1 MAVKVE
7 SPIGIR
13 LETPA
18 LKPQPRASA
27 GPLSRE
33 QRLAQARR
41 RRRVTRFQ
49 AALEG
54 ALWIGGSGALITIGV
69 AGLFG
74 LR

>member
-1 MAVKVE
+1 
-7 SPIGIR
+7 
-13 LETPA
+13 
-18 LKPQPRASA
+18 
-27 GPLSRE
+27 LSRE

-41 RRRVTRFQ
+41 RRRSARFQ

-54 ALWIGGSGALITIGV
+54 ALWIGGSGALVTIGI

>member
-7 SPIGIR
+7 SLTGIR
-13 LETPA
+13 VGTHLNPQARPA
-18 LKPQPRASA
+18 T

-33 QRLAQARR
+33 QRIAQARR
-41 RRRVTRFQ
+41 RRRMARFQ
-49 AALEG
+49 WAIEG
-54 ALWIGGSGALITIGV
+54 ALWLGGSGALVSFCI